1 MHNYISADLIVVSD
15 WVGTLAFALSGALL
29 GVRKQFDLFGIL
41 FLSFV
46 VAVTGG
52 VMRDVLIGALPP
64 AAVTNTHYFMLS
76 VGAGLLTFFWY
87 PRIVSLQKQ
96 ILLCDMIGLALFSV
110 IGTQKALEYGIN
122 PLMAAILGMLT
133 GIGGGMARDV
143 LAREIPFVLRA
154 DLYAIAA
161 LAAGGI
167 VSVGHVIG
175 LEPQLPMLSGAGL
188 CIFLRLMAI
197 YRGWRAPVPRWEDK

>member
-1 MHNYISADLIVVSD
+1 MHNYISTDLIEVSD
-15 WVGTLAFALSGALL
+15 WVGTLAFALSGGLL

-175 LEPQLPMLSGAGL
+175 LEPQLPMLVGAGL